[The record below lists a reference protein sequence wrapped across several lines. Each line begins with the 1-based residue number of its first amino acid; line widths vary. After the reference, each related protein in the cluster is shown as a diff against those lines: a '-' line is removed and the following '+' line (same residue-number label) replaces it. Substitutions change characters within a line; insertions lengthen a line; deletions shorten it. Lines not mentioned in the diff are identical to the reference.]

1 MMMMVVMM
9 TPTSSTLS
17 WKCSL
22 QASCWISGNACT
34 RSLII
39 VTMTNWCRTEKNHHH
54 HYENQQ
60 NGSPIQRFRF
70 ADESIEKL
78 SGVASLV
85 EVEHTI
91 NLIIII
97 LIEIIWY
104 LMIIQKCWRWHLWW
118 KSSVKRATVCRL
130 KMQVVWSK
138 SVCIARNLVGRIYD
152 WYLKK
157 NDIWNICRAHLRAS
171 FCAAGPI
178 SLEGKRRL

>member
-1 MMMMVVMM
+1 MLLVVMMMMM

-39 VTMTNWCRTEKNHHH
+39 VTMTNWCGTEKHHH
-54 HYENQQ
+54 HHHHHQNHH

-70 ADESIEKL
+70 ANESIEKL

-97 LIEIIWY
+97 LIEII
-104 LMIIQKCWRWHLWW
+104 
-118 KSSVKRATVCRL
+118 
-130 KMQVVWSK
+130 
-138 SVCIARNLVGRIYD
+138 
-152 WYLKK
+152 
-157 NDIWNICRAHLRAS
+157 
-171 FCAAGPI
+171 
-178 SLEGKRRL
+178 

>member
-1 MMMMVVMM
+1 MWWVEPAVVVVHQNLTSSWHCFIQVQTLCEQYDEVIITILLAVMMMMMMM

-54 HYENQQ
+54 RHYQNQH

-70 ADESIEKL
+70 ANESIEKL

-85 EVEHTI
+85 EVEHAI

-97 LIEIIWY
+97 LIE
-104 LMIIQKCWRWHLWW
+104 MI
-118 KSSVKRATVCRL
+118 
-130 KMQVVWSK
+130 
-138 SVCIARNLVGRIYD
+138 
-152 WYLKK
+152 
-157 NDIWNICRAHLRAS
+157 
-171 FCAAGPI
+171 
-178 SLEGKRRL
+178 